1 MENTVELASQNDPLD
16 RFYSH
21 YNNFEPIAILSVDTP
36 GNTPEQNQKNFAT
49 LTRHLFLAGFLYH
62 RIHGEYTDRNRQIVE
77 DTHTV
82 IIYAYPDRQKELEKF
97 ALSLGKAFRQQAIM
111 FIRKSGNTCLI
122 SPHNNSIEQ
131 THGNFLSEYIQ
142 LYFNK
147 VGKKKYKI
155 NTLSEPKDHPERPK
169 TWEMPVFEA
178 YRNALIQKED
188 IYTEWEN
195 HEIQS
200 KIKGDQKEYLS

>member
-36 GNTPEQNQKNFAT
+36 DNTPEQNQKNFAT
-49 LTRHLFLAGFLYH
+49 LTRHLLLAGFLYH
-62 RIHGEYTDRNRQIVE
+62 RIRGEYTDRNRQIVE

-111 FIRKSGNTCLI
+111 FIGKSGHTRLI
-122 SPHNNSIEQ
+122 SPHNESLEQ
-131 THGNFLSEYIQ
+131 THGNFLPEYIQ

-147 VGKKKYKI
+147 IGKKKYKI
-155 NTLSEPKDHPERPK
+155 HALSEPKDYPERPK

-188 IYTEWEN
+188 IFIEWEN
-195 HEIQS
+195 HEIQN
-200 KIKGDQKEYLS
+200 KITGDQKEYLS